1 MPNVLLTQSC
11 VRSCPYCFA
20 KRHMAESSPDDILSW
35 ENLIYIADF
44 LQSSGE
50 RVFRLLG
57 GEPTLHPDF
66 NAMVLYLLERQ
77 FNVNV
82 FTSGVMSDS
91 VLGEMA
97 ELFAGLPPERFSLI
111 CNLNDPGKTRT
122 PLAEQESIRRFLRL
136 MSERVVPGFN
146 IYRVDFDLDF
156 LFQYINEFG
165 LQRHIRV
172 GIAHPI
178 VGKKNLYIH
187 VSQIDAV
194 IARLF
199 SYAPMFERMR
209 VKPGLD
215 CGFPICRFSD
225 EQLAWLYRH
234 TGGKSEFS
242 CGPVVDIGPDMSVW
256 PCFPLSSFHKRSLFE
271 FNSMREI
278 IDYCRHVHDA
288 VRTEVGGLY
297 DECDLCRHREDGIC
311 LGGCLAHSLARF
323 QNEAPV
329 RMKEIYQWDTTS
341 SSARPTRPS

>member
-11 VRSCPYCFA
+11 IRSCPYCFA

-82 FTSGVMSDS
+82 FTSGVMSDA
-91 VLGEMA
+91 VLNEMA
-97 ELFAGLPPERFSLI
+97 ELFGGLPPERLSII
-111 CNLNDPGKTRT
+111 CNLNDPAKTRT

-136 MSERVVPGFN
+136 MGERVVPGFN

-178 VGKKNLYIH
+178 AGKKNLYIRIN
-187 VSQIDAV
+187 QIDEV

-234 TGGKSEFS
+234 AGAKSEFG

-278 IDYCRHVHDA
+278 IEYYQQIHRA

-297 DECDLCRHREDGIC
+297 DDCDLCRHREDGIC
-311 LGGCLAHSLARF
+311 LGGCLAHSLSKF

-329 RMKEIYQWDTTS
+329 RMREIYEWDTTS
-341 SSARPTRPS
+341 SSAPRTRPS